1 MSYNVTKNRLEK
13 QQIYDIVRHTF
24 GKDTEVNSYTELLEG
39 FCNTAY
45 RIKLSDGREVVL
57 KVAPKNGIVMM
68 SCEQG
73 MMQTEVKAMT
83 LARQKGMEGVPM
95 VYAFEEDSAL
105 SGSSYFI
112 MECLEGDSYAAVKQK
127 MTEEEQ
133 QTIDCETGAYL
144 HRLNQLKGERFGHF
158 WMKELQWDD
167 WFAAFYHLM
176 ENIIEDGK
184 RVHIDIGTSYET
196 ILDRLKQHREY
207 FREVEQPS
215 LIHFDSWDG
224 NIFVKNGHFHGIID
238 WERAMW
244 ADGLME
250 DHFRYHVR
258 NTAFLE
264 GYGIQEM
271 TKAQRIRCAWY
282 DVYLYLIMMFEGTY
296 RHYETN
302 DQYVWVHGLFEKVWK
317 EMEV

>member
-1 MSYNVTKNRLEK
+1 
-13 QQIYDIVRHTF
+13 
-24 GKDTEVNSYTELLEG
+24 
-39 FCNTAY
+39 
-45 RIKLSDGREVVL
+45 
-57 KVAPKNGIVMM
+57 MM

-158 WMKELQWDD
+158 WMKELQWND
-167 WFAAFYHLM
+167 WFSAFYHLL

-184 RVHIDIGTSYET
+184 RVNIDIGTSYET
-196 ILDRLKQHREY
+196 ILGRLKQHREY
-207 FREVEQPS
+207 FREVE
-215 LIHFDSWDG
+215 
-224 NIFVKNGHFHGIID
+224 
-238 WERAMW
+238 
-244 ADGLME
+244 
-250 DHFRYHVR
+250 
-258 NTAFLE
+258 
-264 GYGIQEM
+264 
-271 TKAQRIRCAWY
+271 
-282 DVYLYLIMMFEGTY
+282 
-296 RHYETN
+296 
-302 DQYVWVHGLFEKVWK
+302 
-317 EMEV
+317 